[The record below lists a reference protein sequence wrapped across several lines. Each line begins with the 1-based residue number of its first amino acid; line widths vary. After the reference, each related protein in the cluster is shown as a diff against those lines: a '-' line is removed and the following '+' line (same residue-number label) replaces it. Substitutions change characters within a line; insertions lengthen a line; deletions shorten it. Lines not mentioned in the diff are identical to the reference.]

1 MRLFGLIGY
10 PLSHSFSKNYFTQK
24 FERERRFDCRYE
36 LFPIAN
42 IHKLPELLEHHPDLE
57 GLNVTIPYK
66 QEVLQYL
73 HQKEGLPETLQAC
86 NCIRIRNGV
95 LEGFNT
101 DYIGFENSLK
111 PLLQPH
117 HRQALVLGNGGA
129 SKAVMYVLNQLNIP
143 FEVVSR
149 KLHEGS
155 TLTYEQLDFAAV
167 RNHTLIINTT
177 PLGTFPNV
185 NECPPIPYEAITD
198 QHLLYDLVY
207 NPELTLFMERG
218 QQQGAVVKNGY
229 EMLVGQAEAAWRIWN
244 EGRA

>member
-10 PLSHSFSKNYFTQK
+10 PLSHSFSKNYFTKK
-24 FERERRFDCRYE
+24 FEVERRGDCRYD
-36 LFPIAN
+36 LFPISS
-42 IHKLPELLEHHPDLE
+42 IHKLPELLQHHPELE

-73 HQKEGLPETLQAC
+73 HIKEGLPETLQAC
-86 NCIRIRNGV
+86 NCIRIRNGI

-111 PLLQPH
+111 PLLQSEH
-117 HRQALVLGNGGA
+117 DRALVLGNGGA
-129 SKAVMYVLNQLNIP
+129 SKAVMYVLDKLGIP

-155 TLTYEQLDFAAV
+155 TLTYDQLNFSIV
-167 RNHTLIINTT
+167 RNHHLIINTT

-185 NECPPIPYEAITD
+185 QECPPIPYDAITEK
-198 QHLLYDLVY
+198 HLLFDLVY
-207 NPELTLFMERG
+207 NPEVTTFM
-218 QQQGAVVKNGY
+218 QQGRNRGAAVKNGY

-244 EGRA
+244 EGR

>member
-24 FERERRFDCRYE
+24 FEAERHADCRYE

-42 IHKLPELLEHHPDLE
+42 IQKLPELLQQHPDLV

-66 QEVLQYL
+66 QQVLAFL
-73 HQKEGLPETLQAC
+73 NDSSNLPDTLQAC
-86 NCIRIRNGV
+86 NCIRIRNGM

-101 DYIGFENSLK
+101 DAIGFEHSIV

-117 HRQALVLGNGGA
+117 HERALVLGNGGA
-129 SKAVMYVLNQLNIP
+129 SQAVMYVLHKLNIP

-149 KLHEGS
+149 KLHQGS
-155 TLTYEQLDFAAV
+155 TITYDELNFSV
-167 RNHTLIINTT
+167 MRHHHLIINTT

-185 NECPPIPYEAITD
+185 QECPPIPYDSLTEK
-198 QHLLYDLVY
+198 HLLYDLVY
-207 NPELTLFMERG
+207 NPAETVFMAQGKARG
-218 QQQGAVVKNGY
+218 AEVKSGY
-229 EMLVGQAEAAWRIWN
+229 DMLVGQAEASWRIWN
-244 EGRA
+244 TP

>member
-24 FERERRFDCRYE
+24 FEAERHADCRYE

-42 IHKLPELLEHHPDLE
+42 IQKLPELLQQHPYLV

-66 QEVLQYL
+66 QQVLAYL
-73 HQKEGLPETLQAC
+73 HDTSSLPDTLQAC

-101 DYIGFENSLK
+101 DAIGFEHSLV

-117 HRQALVLGNGGA
+117 HERALILGNGGA
-129 SKAVMYVLNQLNIP
+129 SQAVMYVLQKLNIP

-155 TLTYEQLDFAAV
+155 TMTYDDLTFSMMRQ
-167 RNHTLIINTT
+167 HQLIINTT
-177 PLGTFPNV
+177 PLGTYPNV
-185 NECPPIPYEAITD
+185 QECPPIPYDALTD
-198 QHLLYDLVY
+198 KHLLYDLVY
-207 NPELTLFMERG
+207 NPEVTTFMAQGVTRG
-218 QQQGAVVKNGY
+218 AAVKNGY
-229 EMLVGQAEAAWRIWN
+229 DMLVGQAEAAWRIWN
-244 EGRA
+244 SA

>member
-24 FERERRFDCRYE
+24 FEAERHADCRYE

-42 IHKLPELLEHHPDLE
+42 IQKLPELLQQHPDLV

-66 QEVLQYL
+66 QQVLAYL
-73 HQKEGLPETLQAC
+73 NDNSGLPDTLQAC
-86 NCIRIRNGV
+86 NCIRIRNGL

-101 DYIGFENSLK
+101 DVIGFEGSLA
-111 PLLQPH
+111 PLLQPQH
-117 HRQALVLGNGGA
+117 ERALVLGNGGA
-129 SKAVMYVLNQLNIP
+129 SQAVMYVLQKLGIP

-155 TLTYEQLDFAAV
+155 TMTYDDLNFSVIRHHQ
-167 RNHTLIINTT
+167 LIINTT

-185 NECPPIPYEAITD
+185 QECPPIPYDALTEK
-198 QHLLYDLVY
+198 HLLYDLVY
-207 NPELTLFMERG
+207 NPEITTFMAQGSARG
-218 QQQGAVVKNGY
+218 AEVKSGY
-229 EMLVGQAEAAWRIWN
+229 DMLVGQAEAAWRIWN
-244 EGRA
+244 TA